1 MGVATLH
8 GRLVL
13 YLVLLLAV
21 GNISTASVLV
31 RLAGVHGF
39 AAATWRL
46 ALGAALTI
54 ALLIALQRGMG
65 GLRRAS
71 PRDLAL
77 MSASGVAL
85 ALHFGLW
92 MMSLHHLSVA
102 ASVTIVDSYPAVLAL
117 VGRVIFGELYT
128 NKQLAGAALAMAGV
142 AALALHA
149 SSEGLAPPGGDPLY
163 GSILSFLGML
173 AVASYFTIGKGL
185 RGRYT
190 TLEYTAI
197 VYATAALTA
206 AGISAFWGIQL
217 SGYKP
222 ETYLYLILLAL
233 LPMLGGHTLINYA
246 LGRLSLLAATVP
258 VLGEPVGAS
267 ILAWVI
273 LGEPL
278 TPGEAALMAVTLGG
292 IALVLI
298 GEEEKRGSKSNA

>member
-1 MGVATLH
+1 MGVGALH

-46 ALGAALTI
+46 VLGAVLTI
-54 ALLIALQRGMG
+54 ALLIALQRGPG
-65 GLRRAS
+65 SLRTAS

-77 MSASGVAL
+77 MAASGVAL

-102 ASVTIVDSYPAVLAL
+102 ASVTIVDSYPAILAL
-117 VGRVIFGELYT
+117 VGRIVFGELYT
-128 NKQLAGAALAMAGV
+128 HKQLIGAALAMAGV
-142 AALALHA
+142 AALAFHA
-149 SSEGLAPPGGDPLY
+149 SSEGLAPPGGDPLL

-190 TLEYTAI
+190 TLEYTSV
-197 VYATAALTA
+197 VYATAALVA
-206 AGISAFWGIQL
+206 AGVSVFWGIQL
-217 SGYKP
+217 YGYNP
-222 ETYLYLILLAL
+222 DTYLYLILLAL

-267 ILAWVI
+267 ILAWII
-273 LGEPL
+273 LGEPV
-278 TPGEAALMAVTLGG
+278 TPEEAVLMAITLGG
-292 IALVLI
+292 IALVLL
-298 GEEEKRGSKSNA
+298 GEEGGRRDRLG